1 MKESIRKFVILLLIV
16 VGLGVFGLNAF
27 FLFSSSLGK
36 RSEIIYIASIII
48 QTLVGICTCVMV
60 LKNSKKVSYLFTG
73 LSLILIAL
81 MDFFVSFVFSYT
93 IWQWWPVYGLFLS
106 IILLICGIYKYKK
119 LKFGFT
125 IPAITIFCMCG
136 WYTLFSFKII
146 KIPFMTV
153 VWHLGIAFLFA
164 VAAFLIFFFFL
175 QQNHKELVISDED
188 SGSFEDET
196 SSVLRVDD

>member
-1 MKESIRKFVILLLIV
+1 MKESIRKFFILLLIV

-27 FLFSSSLGK
+27 FLFSFSLGS
-36 RSEIIYIASIII
+36 RSEILYIASIII
-48 QTLVGICTCVMV
+48 QILVGICTNVIV
-60 LKNSKKVSYLFTG
+60 LKVYKKASYLFIG
-73 LSLILIAL
+73 LSLIFIAA
-81 MDFFVSFVFSYT
+81 MDFFVSFISAYS
-93 IWQWWPVYGLFLS
+93 IRQWWPVYGLFLS
-106 IILLICGIYKYKK
+106 IFLLLCGLYKYKK

-125 IPAITIFCMCG
+125 IPAVTIFGMCG
-136 WYTLFSFKII
+136 WYALFSFKII

-153 VWHLGIAFLFA
+153 VWHLGIAFLFV
-164 VAAFLIFFFFL
+164 VAACLIFFFFL